1 VRDDSESARQDA
13 PTAAPKLPLARGPLS
28 ASVVEALRRPPG
40 PVVLPV
46 FDVADPLA
54 DDDLHLA
61 LACCYEL
68 HYRSFG
74 GVDPGWEWAPAL
86 LDLRARL
93 ERVFARRLVEEI
105 GAPRALQPRDVVPA
119 LEALTSAETGP
130 SLSAWMLAAGTREQM
145 RELCVHRSAYQ
156 LKEADPHTWTIPRL
170 RGRAKTAMV
179 EIQRDEYGAGDPAA
193 VHARLFATTMR
204 SLDLDDAYGAYLD
217 VIPGT
222 TLATVNLVTMFG
234 LHRRWRGAAVGHL
247 AVFEMTSVEP
257 MRRYSEFLDRL
268 GADDTARRF
277 YDEHVAVD
285 AVHEQVALHEM
296 VTGLVDDEPELAGD
310 VVFGARALVALEHR
324 FTDALLGAWSA
335 QRSSLV
341 RPLAP
346 SRERRAA
353 SE

>member
-1 VRDDSESARQDA
+1 M
-13 PTAAPKLPLARGPLS
+13 S
-28 ASVVEALRRPPG
+28 ASVVEALRRAPG
-40 PVVLPV
+40 PVVVPAC
-46 FDVADPLA
+46 DVDDAVA
-54 DDDLHLA
+54 NDDLHLA

-74 GVDPGWEWAPAL
+74 DVDAEWEWSPAL
-86 LDLRARL
+86 LDLRGRL
-93 ERVFARRLVEEI
+93 ERAFVCGLVEEI
-105 GAPRALQPRDVVPA
+105 GPARALPARDVVPA
-119 LEALTSAETGP
+119 LEALAAAETGP
-130 SLSAWMLAAGTREQM
+130 SLSAWMLTTGTREQM

-156 LKEADPHTWTIPRL
+156 LKEADPHTWAIPRL
-170 RGRAKTAMV
+170 HGRAKTAMV
-179 EIQRDEYGAGDPAA
+179 EIQRDEYGAGDPGA

-204 SLDLDDAYGAYLD
+204 ALGLDDAYGAYLA

-247 AVFEMTSVEP
+247 ALFEMTSVEP
-257 MRRYSEFLDRL
+257 MSRYSEFLARL
-268 GADDTARRF
+268 GVDAAARRF

-285 AVHEQVALHEM
+285 ALHQHVALHDM
-296 VTGLVDDEPELAGD
+296 VDGFVRDEPDVAGD

-335 QRSSLV
+335 GRSSLL

-346 SRERRAA
+346 DRQRRAA